1 MMKTPLLKQ
10 MALLLLVFALAVP
23 FVSAAEDGALDKAER
38 GIKKGGDA
46 AGRGI
51 EKGADAAGKGIKK
64 GAEATGK
71 GVKKSGDWVGKKLDK
86 VFK

>member
-1 MMKTPLLKQ
+1 MKSTALKQ
-10 MALLLLVFALAVP
+10 IALLLLALAVP
-23 FVSAAEDGALDKAER
+23 FVSAADDSALDKAGR
-38 GIKKGGDA
+38 GIKKGGNA

-71 GVKKSGDWVGKKLDK
+71 GVKKGGDWIGKKLDK

>member
-1 MMKTPLLKQ
+1 MKSTTLKHI
-10 MALLLLVFALAVP
+10 ALLLALLVFAMP
-23 FVSAAEDGALDKAER
+23 HVSVAEEKVLDKAER
-38 GIKKGGDA
+38 GIKKGGSA

-71 GVKKSGDWVGKKLDK
+71 GVKKGGDWVGKKLDK

>member
-1 MMKTPLLKQ
+1 MKLAALKQ
-10 MALLLLVFALAVP
+10 IALLLVLLAFAAP
-23 FVSAAEDGALDKAER
+23 HVSVAEEKALDKAER
-38 GIKKGGDA
+38 GIKKGGSA

-64 GAEATGK
+64 GAEATGQ
-71 GVKKSGDWVGKKLDK
+71 GVKKGGDWVGKKLDK